1 MGLILSA
8 LKEDQKE
15 EVMKTMKTLAEQKEL
30 DEMDFSL
37 PQEEV
42 DRFIKEYGGF
52 IPFYRNAPQEREK
65 YRLEVFN
72 DAFKQGEKR
81 GEKKGEKRGEVIGF
95 RKSILNIGKIH
106 FSKEAPQKI
115 KEQLDKVT
123 DLKRLN
129 RMQTALFEK
138 SVQSWD
144 ELLTIA

>member
-8 LKEDQKE
+8 LKENQKE
-15 EVMKTMKTLAEQKEL
+15 EVIKTMKTLAEQKEL

-72 DAFKQGEKR
+72 DAFKQGK
-81 GEKKGEKRGEVIGF
+81 GEGEKRGEVIGF
-95 RKSILNIGKIH
+95 RKSILNLGKIH

-129 RMQTALFEK
+129 RIQTALLEK